1 MKVAIVHYHLEPG
14 GVTRVIENTLQ
25 AWNDA
30 GLEIEAVVLSGRQYR
45 GSGISNAHV
54 VQGLDYTTP
63 ENAIHAET
71 LSKEMEDVAQM
82 ALGSV
87 PDIWHIHNHSLGKNP
102 ALPLALSKLA
112 QKGARMLLHPL
123 EFIMQ
128 PLITETFLTCKKCW
142 RIRRAKPIFLPMQ
155 SQITMKILPIK
166 RFHPYPKISFYTQS
180 GRFAEKT

>member
-25 AWNDA
+25 AWKDA
-30 GLEIEAVVLSGRQYR
+30 SIEIEAVVLSGRQYR

-63 ENAIHAET
+63 ENAVHAET

-102 ALPLALSKLA
+102 ALPLALAKLA
-112 QKGARMLLHPL
+112 Q
-123 EFIMQ
+123 
-128 PLITETFLTCKKCW
+128 
-142 RIRRAKPIFLPMQ
+142 
-155 SQITMKILPIK
+155 
-166 RFHPYPKISFYTQS
+166 
-180 GRFAEKT
+180 